1 MKKYFIVTLLVL
13 ALTSCNF
20 GKKDDGILVS
30 TGVTSTGTEMSSW
43 AVSTGK
49 TETNSGVDSTKDEE
63 ISEKNGVFTYKNKLW
78 KYSISFKKSD
88 DLVYQEDAWSVLVW
102 DQNRDNFV
110 TINFEEMSDE
120 EQAKSTEKFS
130 EELIENLKKAFE
142 SMGGKIENIKKS
154 ETSLAW
160 EKWSVLDYD
169 LVWEKSNVIPTRMYL
184 YTKWT
189 ERFLI
194 IKTLKKDEKFAEN
207 DVKLQA
213 IVDSFIFTK

>member
-13 ALTSCNF
+13 SLTSCNF
-20 GKKDDGILVS
+20 GKKDDGIVAS
-30 TGVTSTGTEMSSW
+30 TGVTSTWTEMSSW
-43 AVSTGK
+43 AISTGK
-49 TETNSGVDSTKDEE
+49 TETNSGVTSAKDEE

-78 KYSISFKKSD
+78 KYSVSFKKSD
-88 DLVYQEDAWSVLVW
+88 DLLYQEDSGAV
-102 DQNRDNFV
+102 V
-110 TINFEEMSDE
+110 TINFEEMSDK

-130 EELIENLKKAFE
+130 EELVENLKKAFE
-142 SMGGKIENIKKS
+142 SMGGKMENIKKS
-154 ETSLAW
+154 ETTLAW

-169 LVWEKSNVIPTRMYL
+169 LIWEKSNVIPTKMYL

-207 DVKLQA
+207 NAKMQA

>member
-13 ALTSCNF
+13 SLTSCNF
-20 GKKDDGILVS
+20 GKKDDGIVAS
-30 TGVTSTGTEMSSW
+30 TGVTSTWTEMSSW
-43 AVSTGK
+43 AISTGK
-49 TETNSGVDSTKDEE
+49 TETNSGVTSAKDEE

-78 KYSISFKKSD
+78 KYSVSFKKSD
-88 DLVYQEDAWSVLVW
+88 DLLYQEDSGAVLIW
-102 DQNRDNFV
+102 DKNRDNFV
-110 TINFEEMSDE
+110 TINFEEMSDK

-130 EELIENLKKAFE
+130 EELVENLKKAFE
-142 SMGGKIENIKKS
+142 SMGGKMENIKKS
-154 ETSLAW
+154 ETTLAW

-169 LVWEKSNVIPTRMYL
+169 LIWEKSNVIPTKMYL

-207 DVKLQA
+207 NAKMQA